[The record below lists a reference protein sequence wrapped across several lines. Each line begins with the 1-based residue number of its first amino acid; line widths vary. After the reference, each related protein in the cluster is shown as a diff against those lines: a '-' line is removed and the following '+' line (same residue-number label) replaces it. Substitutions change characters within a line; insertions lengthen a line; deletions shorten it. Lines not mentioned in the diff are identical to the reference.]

1 MEEIEKIEPKFQI
14 SEDLIEAA
22 LQKDFKA
29 KDGSTPE
36 KALER
41 VKAKAEK
48 TGARKVPKLNTLKNL
63 RQWSPK
69 PLTDEEKEATL
80 NNLRFSAPSMAQA
93 KDDMKFPESVRNP
106 EIIKNCLT
114 KDEVIYF
121 IDRWNQYYS
130 EYGSDLNTAN
140 DYDQMVELIMNLI
153 DLYRIQKKKKNSEKL
168 VTDPLVDQIVHRT
181 HTRVQT
187 LLASL
192 KTRRKDRVEMNVHK
206 EDNLVKLLLRRAKGE
221 GDFVKETNTRLKM
234 EEQEEL
240 ESLQAKAR
248 RGHAHYE

>member
-1 MEEIEKIEPKFQI
+1 MEEVEKIQPTTEI
-14 SEDLIEAA
+14 SEDLIAAA
-22 LQKDFKA
+22 LEKDFKA

-36 KALER
+36 KALEN

-48 TGARKVPKLNTLKNL
+48 TGARKVPKLNSLKNL
-63 RQWSPK
+63 RQWSPE

-80 NNLRFSAPSMAQA
+80 GNLRFPVPSMSQA
-93 KDDMKFPESVRNP
+93 KDSMKFPDSVRNP

-114 KDEVIYF
+114 KDEIVYF
-121 IDRWNQYYS
+121 IDRWNQYYA
-130 EYGSDLNTAN
+130 EYGADLNSAN

-153 DLYRIQKKKKNSEKL
+153 DLYRIQKKKMNSDKL

-206 EDNLVKLLLRRAKGE
+206 EDNLVKLLLKKAKGD
-221 GDFVKETNTRLKM
+221 GDFVKETEAKLKL
-234 EEQEEL
+234 EEAEEL
-240 ESLQAKAR
+240 AALEAKTK
-248 RGHAHYE
+248 RGHAHHE